1 MDPHF
6 RLLAREEGS
15 FPCVVGKE
23 FPAFLS
29 HPKRSALHGKDER
42 NSKVVPP
49 FPESP
54 RCLSPFQGNLF
65 SLHCLDFQAEV
76 DSHHGG
82 RWDIPVGKLRGKAS
96 WESLEGKPLIP

>member
-1 MDPHF
+1 MKKIMAL
-6 RLLAREEGS
+6 LLAVLMLFAFVACDTGNGGS
-15 FPCVVGKE
+15 GGTGGSTDGNPAAYVGMWTGTMG
-23 FPAFLS
+23 P
-29 HPKRSALHGKDER
+29 
-42 NSKVVPP
+42 
-49 FPESP
+49 
-54 RCLSPFQGNLF
+54 NLF